1 MKCSALWLI
10 AALASAETLPGDRTI
25 SAGSVVNSVNFT
37 ADGKSI
43 AANCRDGKLRLW
55 DARTGELQR
64 TLPLEKG
71 VSGVMLARQSDT
83 FAGVEAG
90 KIKVW
95 NLKTGETASTLSPV
109 GQPPR
114 RIGLSKDQKLTAV
127 SSATSTTG
135 SEDTIRVYDAAGK
148 ERFAVA
154 AGIGGT
160 STISFSPDGS
170 VLVASSYDTNVRAYS
185 TRNGELVRFIEEI
198 PVAMFDAAFSPDGKI
213 FATAGADRIVY
224 LFDAK
229 SGRLQRK
236 LPEQPEMISSLA
248 FSPNGRLLLTGGFS
262 VVTQMAPV
270 KLMLWDLESVKPIRT
285 LDAAHRVGSVAFST
299 DGTLAASTSGDDK
312 IHVWGVPASK

>member
-127 SSATSTTG
+127 SSATSATG

-170 VLVASSYDTNVRAYS
+170 VLVA
-185 TRNGELVRFIEEI
+185 
-198 PVAMFDAAFSPDGKI
+198 
-213 FATAGADRIVY
+213 
-224 LFDAK
+224 
-229 SGRLQRK
+229 
-236 LPEQPEMISSLA
+236 
-248 FSPNGRLLLTGGFS
+248 
-262 VVTQMAPV
+262 
-270 KLMLWDLESVKPIRT
+270 
-285 LDAAHRVGSVAFST
+285 
-299 DGTLAASTSGDDK
+299 
-312 IHVWGVPASK
+312 